1 LLSVAISGAQV
12 ASHAPTTIV
21 QPPAR
26 SAAAPPAR
34 VLVRV
39 NGTELTEAD
48 LLRVEYAIF
57 PYARQHNG
65 LPKGMETQIR
75 DGAMKM
81 MVFEELAY
89 QEALRR
95 GMTISAV
102 KMQRAEADFRRTFD
116 SPDQYSE
123 FLQSEF
129 HGSDQLLR
137 AKIRRSLLIEA
148 LLKTEVEDKSVIS
161 PAELR
166 AFYDKNPAKFAHP
179 ESYTFQTI
187 SILPPEKATE
197 AQVKEGRERADKALK
212 EARATKS
219 AVEFGL
225 LAEKTS
231 DDDFRVVMGQHKP
244 VPVDQLSPPVLKALR
259 AMKPGDVSD
268 VIQMDKAFTIV
279 RLNAHT
285 PAGQTKFEDVRTNL
299 KKQMYQ
305 TRREAARSALDQ
317 QLRQKAKIEE
327 LNQVA
332 ERGN

>member
-1 LLSVAISGAQV
+1 
-12 ASHAPTTIV
+12 
-21 QPPAR
+21 
-26 SAAAPPAR
+26 
-34 VLVRV
+34 
-39 NGTELTEAD
+39 
-48 LLRVEYAIF
+48 
-57 PYARQHNG
+57 
-65 LPKGMETQIR
+65 MESQIR

-81 MVFEELAY
+81 MVFEELVY

-95 GMTISAV
+95 GMTISPA
-102 KMQRAEADFRRTFD
+102 KMQKAEADFRRTFD
-116 SPDQYSE
+116 SPDQYTE
-123 FLQSEF
+123 FLRGEF

-148 LLKTEVEDKSVIS
+148 LLKAEVEDKSAIS
-161 PAELR
+161 PVELQ
-166 AFYDKNPAKFAHP
+166 AYYDKNSARFAHP
-179 ESYTFQTI
+179 ESYTFQSI
-187 SILPPEKATE
+187 SILPPEKASG
-197 AQVKEGRERADKALK
+197 AQLKEGRERADKALK

-244 VPVDQLSPPVLKALR
+244 VPVDQLPPQVLKALR

-268 VIQMDKAFTIV
+268 AIQMDEAFTIL
-279 RLNAHT
+279 RLNAHA
-285 PAGQTKFEDVRTNL
+285 PAGETKFDEVRADL

-305 TRREAARSALDQ
+305 TRREAARNALDR

-332 ERGN
+332 EKGN